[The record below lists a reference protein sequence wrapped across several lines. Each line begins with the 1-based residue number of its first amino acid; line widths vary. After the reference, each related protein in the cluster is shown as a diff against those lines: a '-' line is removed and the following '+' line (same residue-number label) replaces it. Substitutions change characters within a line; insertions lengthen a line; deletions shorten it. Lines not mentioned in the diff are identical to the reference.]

1 MMSSHDSCRSRV
13 RLIKDIQLLWL
24 VPRDCTPKARAVFF
38 SMIYSERQLK
48 IADATIKKLLANES
62 AMVKNEMLAFVDE
75 LSEDDRMLAN
85 DVVSMLEEDGLIT
98 YTGNYDWR
106 VQLTSQ
112 GCKAAKMGLDKYLKH
127 LELTDKLKEYK
138 LYINIVCTAIT
149 IVSMF
154 VTIILTI
161 LNAARLMP

>member
-1 MMSSHDSCRSRV
+1 MVYSDRQMRV
-13 RLIKDIQLLWL
+13 
-24 VPRDCTPKARAVFF
+24 
-38 SMIYSERQLK
+38 
-48 IADATIKKLLANES
+48 ADATIKQLLANETS
-62 AMVKNEMLAFVDE
+62 MTRDSMLAYVDE
-75 LSEDDRMLAN
+75 LSDDRVVAN

-127 LELTDKLKEYK
+127 LELIDKLKEYK

>member
-1 MMSSHDSCRSRV
+1 
-13 RLIKDIQLLWL
+13 
-24 VPRDCTPKARAVFF
+24 
-38 SMIYSERQLK
+38 
-48 IADATIKKLLANES
+48 
-62 AMVKNEMLAFVDE
+62 MVNNEMLAFVDE
-75 LSEDDRMLAN
+75 LSENDRVLAN

-127 LELTDKLKEYK
+127 LDLIGKLKEYK

-154 VTIILTI
+154 ITIILTI
-161 LNAARLMP
+161 LNTARLMP

>member
-1 MMSSHDSCRSRV
+1 
-13 RLIKDIQLLWL
+13 
-24 VPRDCTPKARAVFF
+24 
-38 SMIYSERQLK
+38 MIYSERQLK

-62 AMVKNEMLAFVDE
+62 AMVNNEMLALVDE

-112 GCKAAKMGLDKYLKH
+112 GCKAAKMGLGKYLKH
-127 LELTDKLKEYK
+127 LGLIDKLKEYK

-154 VTIILTI
+154 ITIILTI
-161 LNAARLMP
+161 LNTARLMP

>member
-1 MMSSHDSCRSRV
+1 MVYSDRQMRV
-13 RLIKDIQLLWL
+13 
-24 VPRDCTPKARAVFF
+24 
-38 SMIYSERQLK
+38 
-48 IADATIKKLLANES
+48 ADATIKQLLANETS
-62 AMVKNEMLAFVDE
+62 MTRDSMLAYVDE
-75 LSEDDRMLAN
+75 LSDDRVVAN

-112 GCKAAKMGLDKYLKH
+112 GCKAAKMGLGKYLKH
-127 LELTDKLKEYK
+127 LELIDKLKEYK

>member
-1 MMSSHDSCRSRV
+1 
-13 RLIKDIQLLWL
+13 
-24 VPRDCTPKARAVFF
+24 
-38 SMIYSERQLK
+38 MIYSERQLK

-127 LELTDKLKEYK
+127 LELIDKLKEYK

>member
-1 MMSSHDSCRSRV
+1 M
-13 RLIKDIQLLWL
+13 
-24 VPRDCTPKARAVFF
+24 ARAEGLHSQGASRFF
-38 SMIYSERQLK
+38 RMIYSERQLK
-48 IADATIKKLLANES
+48 IADAIIKKLLACES
-62 AMVKNEMLAFVDE
+62 ALVNNEMLAFVDE
-75 LSEDDRMLAN
+75 LSEGDRMLAN
-85 DVVSMLEEDGLIT
+85 DVVAMLEEDGLIT
-98 YTGNYDWR
+98 YTGDYDWR

-112 GCKAAKMGLDKYLKH
+112 GCKAAKMGLAKYLKH
-127 LELTDKLKEYK
+127 LDLIDRLKEYK

>member
-1 MMSSHDSCRSRV
+1 
-13 RLIKDIQLLWL
+13 
-24 VPRDCTPKARAVFF
+24 
-38 SMIYSERQLK
+38 MIYSERQLE

-62 AMVKNEMLAFVDE
+62 AMVNNEMLAFVDE

-127 LELTDKLKEYK
+127 LDLIDKLKEYK

>member
-1 MMSSHDSCRSRV
+1 M
-13 RLIKDIQLLWL
+13 
-24 VPRDCTPKARAVFF
+24 ARAEGLHSQDTSRFF

-62 AMVKNEMLAFVDE
+62 AMVNNEMLALVDE

-98 YTGNYDWR
+98 YTGNYNWR

-112 GCKAAKMGLDKYLKH
+112 GCKAAKMGLEKYLKH
-127 LELTDKLKEYK
+127 LDLIDKLKEYK

>member
-13 RLIKDIQLLWL
+13 RLIEDIQLLWL

-127 LELTDKLKEYK
+127 LDLIDKLKEYK

>member
-1 MMSSHDSCRSRV
+1 M
-13 RLIKDIQLLWL
+13 
-24 VPRDCTPKARAVFF
+24 ARAEGLHSQGASRFFF

-75 LSEDDRMLAN
+75 LSEDYRMLAN

-127 LELTDKLKEYK
+127 LELIDKLKEYK

>member
-1 MMSSHDSCRSRV
+1 M
-13 RLIKDIQLLWL
+13 
-24 VPRDCTPKARAVFF
+24 PRDCTPKARAVFF

-62 AMVKNEMLAFVDE
+62 AMVNNEMLAFVDE
-75 LSEDDRMLAN
+75 LSENDRVLAN

-106 VQLTSQ
+106 VKLTSQ

-127 LELTDKLKEYK
+127 LDLIGKLKEYK

-149 IVSMF
+149 TVSMF
-154 VTIILTI
+154 ITIILTI
-161 LNAARLMP
+161 LNTARLMP

>member
-1 MMSSHDSCRSRV
+1 M
-13 RLIKDIQLLWL
+13 
-24 VPRDCTPKARAVFF
+24 ARAEGLHSQGASRFF

-106 VQLTSQ
+106 AQLTSQ
-112 GCKAAKMGLDKYLKH
+112 GCKAAKMGLGKYLKH
-127 LELTDKLKEYK
+127 LELIDKLKEYK

-149 IVSMF
+149 IISMF

>member
-1 MMSSHDSCRSRV
+1 
-13 RLIKDIQLLWL
+13 
-24 VPRDCTPKARAVFF
+24 
-38 SMIYSERQLK
+38 
-48 IADATIKKLLANES
+48 
-62 AMVKNEMLAFVDE
+62 
-75 LSEDDRMLAN
+75 MLAN
-85 DVVSMLEEDGLIT
+85 DVVAMLEEDGLIT
-98 YTGNYDWR
+98 YTGDYDWR

-112 GCKAAKMGLDKYLKH
+112 GCKAAKMGLAKYLKH
-127 LELTDKLKEYK
+127 LDLIDRLKEYK